1 MLSKEDRSLIKILR
15 IEKGY
20 RARRLVAEFPR
31 EKKNWFLASVRRL
44 LHKIDTTGS
53 ARRKPAVVDVALRVL
68 TRTLIASK
76 IIWKNDWLKTGVALM
91 RTLLTGAVDQWRD
104 RIRIGVSVRKAGH
117 WTSDLNSWIASTNM
131 CLKAH
136 SVRYLKFGIGL
147 SVKTSRFLRNYNVA
161 FRTNVVLCV

>member
-76 IIWKNDWLKTGVALM
+76 IIWSQSSAGKQIICACGMKD
-91 RTLLTGAVDQWRD
+91 VDVTRPSATNKC
-104 RIRIGVSVRKAGH
+104 RLFTFGTVR
-117 WTSDLNSWIASTNM
+117 LNTNRSPRYAAAAAAAAIQSSSASKCQTPTNTTAQPHRKI
-131 CLKAH
+131 C
-136 SVRYLKFGIGL
+136 R
-147 SVKTSRFLRNYNVA
+147 R
-161 FRTNVVLCV
+161 